1 MIFAIR
7 PEPGLQATLQSARE
21 QGLAVVGLP
30 LFEVM
35 PLAWEPPAAAD
46 FDALL
51 AGSANVFRLGGE
63 GLAGLASL
71 PVHAVGSATASAAED
86 AGFTVEQVGEGGLQ
100 AVLDKVARPS
110 RFLRLA
116 GAERVPLDA
125 PQGSTIE
132 TREVYEVRALP
143 ITGSAQVSLRAGDP
157 LVLLHSAAAAR
168 HFAAEIDRLEMDRAA
183 IGLACIGPRVAE
195 AAGKGWAAI
204 ESARQPNDA
213 ALLALARDMC
223 H

>member
-1 MIFAIR
+1 MIFVIR

-21 QGLAVVGLP
+21 QGLAAVGLP

-35 PLAWEPPAAAD
+35 PLTWVVPDPAD

-51 AGSANVFRLGGE
+51 VGSANAFRLGGS
-63 GLAGLASL
+63 GLARLRSL
-71 PVHAVGSATASAAED
+71 PVHAVGEVTANAARS
-86 AGFTVEQVGEGGLQ
+86 AGFTVEQAGEGGLQ
-100 AVLDKVARPS
+100 AVLDKASAPT

-116 GAERVPLDA
+116 GVERVPLEA
-125 PQGSTIE
+125 PEGSTI
-132 TREVYEVRALP
+132 TTCEVYGVRALP

-168 HFAAEIDRLEMDRAA
+168 HFASEAERLGLDRAA
-183 IGLACIGPRVAE
+183 IRLACIGPRVAQ
-195 AAGKGWAAI
+195 AAGNGWAAC
-204 ESARQPNDA
+204 ESAPQPNDA
-213 ALLALARDMC
+213 ALLALASDMC

>member
-1 MIFAIR
+1 MIFVIR

-21 QGLAVVGLP
+21 RGLAAVGLP

-35 PLAWEPPAAAD
+35 PLSWDLPDAAE

-51 AGSANVFRLGGE
+51 VGSANAFRLAG
-63 GLAGLASL
+63 AGLASLKGL
-71 PVHAVGSATASAAED
+71 PVHAVGEVTANAARS
-86 AGFTVEQVGEGGLQ
+86 AGFSVEQVGEGGLQ
-100 AVLDKVARPS
+100 AVLDKVSAPT

-116 GAERVPLDA
+116 GVERVPLEA
-125 PQGSTIE
+125 SEGSTIT

-168 HFAAEIDRLEMDRAA
+168 HFAAEVDRLGLDRAA
-183 IGLACIGPRVAE
+183 IRLACIGPRVVQT
-195 AAGKGWAAI
+195 AGEGWAAC
-204 ESARQPNDA
+204 ESAPQPNDD
-213 ALLALARDMC
+213 ALLALASDMC